1 MYLRIILWVLLPIYS
16 FAQSSVIGKLV
27 DKNKQPISNAKIY
40 ILEQGNTIT
49 SDQNGHFSLIQGINL
64 HLTIE
69 AAGYKKT
76 TIDQSTAVDFE
87 LQLEKVQSEQQIETV
102 VVKSQQKSLN
112 HSQKAISNTINLS
125 QKELQ
130 KAACCNLSESFE
142 TNPSIDVNFSDAVT
156 GNKQIKM
163 LGLTSPYILMSEENI
178 PAIRGALQANGLSFI
193 PGTWVESIQITKGAG
208 SVTNGFE
215 SISGQINYE
224 LVKPIK
230 EPPFFANV
238 YASNDGRYEVN
249 THFTSHYSDKL
260 SSSFLLHGNTRNQV
274 NDMNKDG
281 FMDNPLGKQI
291 NFINRWQYNNAEKG
305 VVSFFN
311 VKYFKDEKI
320 GGQIGYSTSNTSLW
334 GSDVVTDKIELSNK
348 TGYVFPGMPYQS
360 IGIQQAFQYNKQAS
374 RFGLNQHNIAHKSYY
389 SNLLFN
395 SIINNTKHKFIT
407 GINFAFDQFNENVV
421 VNFSKNYD
429 RIDTSVGAY
438 FEYTYDN
445 LNNLSFVLGG
455 RVDNHNRLGTFF
467 TPRAHIKYT
476 PFEKTTLRVSAGR
489 GKRAANIFAENS
501 NLFASSRAFII
512 LDEGGKLY
520 GLNPEIAWNYGASF
534 VQKFMLFGKQN
545 EVVVDYYKTDFTNQV
560 VVDLENPQQVRFS
573 NLKGQSFAESFQL
586 EWNFNII
593 THLDIRTAYKYLNVK
608 TDYQTGLL
616 EKPLQAKHRFFA
628 NIAFE
633 THIKEKG
640 QHWKFDA
647 TFNWIGAQRLPN
659 TASNPSAY
667 QLNAYTK
674 SYNLINTQITRTFS
688 SVFEMYVGG
697 ENLTNFRQSNA
708 ILGNDNPFGPYFD
721 STMVYGPVFG
731 RMYYAG
737 LRFKIK

>member
-49 SDQNGHFSLIQGINL
+49 SDQNGHFSLIQGRNL

-87 LQLEKVQSEQQIETV
+87 LQLERVQSEQQIETV

-230 EPPFFANV
+230 EPPFFTNV

-305 VVSFFN
+305 VVSFLN

-320 GGQIGYSTSNTSLW
+320 GGQIGYTTSNTSLW

-348 TGYVFPGMPYQS
+348 TGYVFPDMPFQS
-360 IGIQQAFQYNKQAS
+360 IGLQQAFQYNKQTS
-374 RFGLNQHNIAHKSYY
+374 KFGLNQHNIAHKSYY
-389 SNLLFN
+389 ANLLFN

-407 GINFAFDQFNENVV
+407 GINFAFDQFKETVV
-421 VNFSKNYD
+421 VNFSKKYD
-429 RIDTSVGAY
+429 RIDTSVGVY

-501 NLFASSRAFII
+501 NLFASSRSFII
-512 LDEGGKLY
+512 QDEGGKLY
-520 GLNPEIAWNYGASF
+520 GLNPEIAWNYGASL

-545 EVVVDYYKTDFTNQV
+545 ELVLDYYKTDFTNQV
-560 VVDLENPQQVRFS
+560 VIDLENPQQVRFS

-640 QHWKFDA
+640 QQWKFDA
-647 TFNWIGAQRLPN
+647 TFNWIGVQRLPN
-659 TASNPSAY
+659 TASNPSVY
-667 QLNAYTK
+667 QLNTYTK

-731 RMYYAG
+731 RMFYAG
-737 LRFKIK
+737 VRFKIK

>member
-1 MYLRIILWVLLPIYS
+1 
-16 FAQSSVIGKLV
+16 
-27 DKNKQPISNAKIY
+27 
-40 ILEQGNTIT
+40 
-49 SDQNGHFSLIQGINL
+49 
-64 HLTIE
+64 
-69 AAGYKKT
+69 
-76 TIDQSTAVDFE
+76 
-87 LQLEKVQSEQQIETV
+87 
-102 VVKSQQKSLN
+102 
-112 HSQKAISNTINLS
+112 
-125 QKELQ
+125 
-130 KAACCNLSESFE
+130 
-142 TNPSIDVNFSDAVT
+142 
-156 GNKQIKM
+156 
-163 LGLTSPYILMSEENI
+163 
-178 PAIRGALQANGLSFI
+178 
-193 PGTWVESIQITKGAG
+193 
-208 SVTNGFE
+208 
-215 SISGQINYE
+215 
-224 LVKPIK
+224 
-230 EPPFFANV
+230 
-238 YASNDGRYEVN
+238 
-249 THFTSHYSDKL
+249 
-260 SSSFLLHGNTRNQV
+260 
-274 NDMNKDG
+274 MNKDG

-305 VVSFFN
+305 VVSFLN

-320 GGQIGYSTSNTSLW
+320 GGQIGYTTSNTSLW

-407 GINFAFDQFNENVV
+407 GINFAFDQFKETVV

-512 LDEGGKLY
+512 QDEGGKLY

-545 EVVVDYYKTDFTNQV
+545 EIVVDYYKTDFTNQV

-640 QHWKFDA
+640 QQWKFDA

>member
-1 MYLRIILWVLLPIYS
+1 MYLKIILGVLFPVFS
-16 FAQSSVIGKLV
+16 FAQSSVLGRLV
-27 DKNKQPISNAKIY
+27 NQNKQPVSNAKIF
-40 ILEQGNTIT
+40 ILEKGNTI
-49 SDQNGHFSLIQGINL
+49 SPDQNGYFSLIQGQNL

-69 AAGYKKT
+69 ADGYKKVT
-76 TIDQSTAVDFE
+76 VDQSTAVDFE
-87 LQLEKVQSEQQIETV
+87 IQLEKTQSEQQIETV

-178 PAIRGALQANGLSFI
+178 PTVRGALQANGLSFI

-224 LVKPIK
+224 LVKPFK

-238 YASNDGRYEVN
+238 YASNDGRYEAN

-260 SSSFLLHGNTRNQV
+260 SSSILLHGNSRNQV

-305 VVSFFN
+305 VVSFSN
-311 VKYFKDEKI
+311 IKYFKDEKT
-320 GGQIGYSTSNTSLW
+320 GGQIGYTTNPLLW
-334 GSDVVTDKIELSNK
+334 GSTVVTDKIELSNK
-348 TGYVFPGMPYQS
+348 TGYVFPGMPFQS
-360 IGIQQAFQYNKQAS
+360 IGLQQAFQYNKQAS
-374 RFGLNQHNIAHKSYY
+374 KFGLNEYDIAHKSYY
-389 SNLLFN
+389 ANLLFN

-407 GINFAFDQFNENVV
+407 GINFAFDQFKETVI

-429 RIDTSVGAY
+429 RIDSSIGTY
-438 FEYTYDN
+438 FEYNYDN
-445 LNNLSFVLGG
+445 LNNLSFVFGG
-455 RVDNHNRLGTFF
+455 RVDHHNRLGTFF

-476 PFEKTTLRVSAGR
+476 PFEKTTLRLSAGR
-489 GKRAANIFAENS
+489 GKRAANIFVENS

-512 LDEGGKLY
+512 QDEGGKLY
-520 GLNPEIAWNYGASF
+520 GLNPEIAWNYGVSF
-534 VQKFMLFGKQN
+534 IQKFLLFGKQN
-545 EVVVDYYKTDFTNQV
+545 ELVVDYYKTDFTNQV
-560 VVDLENPQQVRFS
+560 VVDLENPRQVRFS
-573 NLKGQSFAESFQL
+573 NLNGKSFAESFQL
-586 EWNFNII
+586 EWNFNVI

-633 THIKEKG
+633 THIKERG
-640 QHWKFDA
+640 QQWKFDA
-647 TFNWIGAQRLPN
+647 TYNWIGKQRLPN
-659 TASNPSAY
+659 TTSNPSIY
-667 QLNAYTK
+667 QLSPTTKAY
-674 SYNLINTQITRTFS
+674 SLLNTQITRTFS
-688 SVFEMYVGG
+688 SVFEMYVGA
-697 ENLTNFRQSNA
+697 ENVTNFRQSNA

-721 STMVYGPVFG
+721 STMLYGPVFG

>member
-1 MYLRIILWVLLPIYS
+1 MYLRIILWVFIPLFS
-16 FAQSSVIGKLV
+16 FAQSSVMGKLV
-27 DKNKQPISNAKIY
+27 DKNKLPISNAKIY
-40 ILEQGNTIT
+40 ILEYNTTIIT
-49 SDQNGHFSLIQGINL
+49 DQNGTFSLIQGKNL
-64 HLTIE
+64 NLVID
-69 AAGYKKT
+69 AVGYKKMT
-76 TIDQSTAVDFE
+76 REQSTTTDFE
-87 LQLEKVQSEQQIETV
+87 IQLEKVLSEQQIDTV
-102 VVKSQQKSLN
+102 VVKTQQKSLN
-112 HSQKAISNTINLS
+112 RSQKTIANTVNLS

-163 LGLTSPYILMSEENI
+163 LGLNSPYILMSEENI

-224 LVKPIK
+224 LVKPLK

-238 YASNDGRYEVN
+238 YASNDGRYEIN

-260 SSSFLLHGNTRNQV
+260 SSSVLLHGNSRNQV

-281 FMDNPLGKQI
+281 FMDNPLGNQI
-291 NFINRWQYNNAEKG
+291 NFINRWQYNNTEKG
-305 VVSFFN
+305 IVSFLN
-311 VKYFKDEKI
+311 IKYFKDEKI
-320 GGQIGYSTSNTSLW
+320 GGQLGYYPNNTLLW
-334 GSDVVTDKIELSNK
+334 GSNVNTDKIELSNK
-348 TGYVFPGMPYQS
+348 TGYVFPNKPFQS
-360 IGIQQAFQYNKQAS
+360 MGLQQAFQYNKQVS
-374 RFGLNQHNIAHKSYY
+374 KFGLNQHTIAHKSYY
-389 SNLLFN
+389 ANLLFN
-395 SIINNTKHKFIT
+395 SIISNTKHKFIT
-407 GINFAFDQFNENVV
+407 GVNVAFDQFKEAVV
-421 VNFSKNYD
+421 VNFSRIYD

-438 FEYTYDN
+438 FEYTFDN
-445 LNNLSFVLGG
+445 LNNFSFVLGG

-489 GKRAANIFAENS
+489 GKRAANIFAENN
-501 NLFASSRAFII
+501 NLFASSRSFII
-512 LDEGGKLY
+512 QDEGGKVY
-520 GLNPEIAWNYGASF
+520 GLNPETAWNYGASL

-545 EVVVDYYKTDFTNQV
+545 ELVIDYYKTDFTNQV

-633 THIKEKG
+633 THIKENG
-640 QHWKFDA
+640 QQWKFD
-647 TFNWIGAQRLPN
+647 TTYNWIGVQRLPN
-659 TASNPSAY
+659 TTSNPISY
-667 QLNAYTK
+667 QLRPNTK
-674 SYNLINTQITRTFS
+674 PYHLINMQITRTFS

-697 ENLTNFRQSNA
+697 ENLTNFRQLNA
-708 ILGNDNPFGPYFD
+708 VLGNDNPFGTYFD